1 MNEETDRIN
10 HLLPTLT
17 SGFKTMEIQGWIESV
32 LEKINH
38 FKAEYHRLLVEA
50 TTQIE
55 LALWSARVDEE
66 HVSEVDKEH
75 WAECRVNSGSAIVI
89 PNVLAFLVMPTS
101 N

>member
-1 MNEETDRIN
+1 MNEEIDRIN

-17 SGFKTMEIQGWIESV
+17 SGFKTMEIQRWIESV
-32 LEKINH
+32 LEKIYH

-55 LALWSARVDEE
+55 LALWSASVEE
-66 HVSEVDKEH
+66 EQFLGVSKEH
-75 WAECRVNSGSAIVI
+75 WAECRVNCGSAIVI
-89 PNVLAFLVMPTS
+89 PNVLAFLVMPTF